1 MDIDELIRQIKD
13 QAKQLEHE
21 QPLEFQAEVINTVA
35 APDKKNTLEKKTRTW
50 HLYDLIFYD
59 NETFLNKAYQVVLQ
73 RQPDEIG
80 LENALRYLQKGGSK
94 QSLLADMMLSDEG
107 LQHQVDIDGVDWYLF
122 RARLLRKLGY
132 AGRILKPL
140 VILPDHIFKPRLM
153 PIIHKIMNIE
163 EQNTQLQQQL
173 QEQRSQLQEHN
184 EELIGQLQEQRSQ
197 LQEHNE
203 ELIGQLQEQRSQ
215 LQEHNEELIG
225 QLQEQ
230 RSQLQEHNEE
240 LIGQLQEQRSQL
252 QEHNEELI
260 GQLQEQRSQLQEH
273 NEELIGQLQEQ
284 HSQLQEQHSKFQ
296 KHNEKLIGKLQEQN
310 QQLENHLA
318 QVRMQFNY
326 QQRNQDAFLQELID
340 TTYNPDEGN
349 NKPESVQPVLQAH
362 QNDKLDAYYVVFED
376 ACRGSREQIRSSL
389 SNYLPYIRQARDTL
403 ELPDS
408 EVRLMDLGCGR
419 GEWLGLLNEQG
430 WQAEG
435 VDINK
440 VMVQDCVNKGLS
452 VVQQDVISYLKQQS
466 SDSIL
471 AVTAFHIIEHI
482 PFASLLSL
490 FEESIRVLKP
500 GGLIIFETPNVENI
514 LVGSHTFYH
523 DPTHRNPVTPTS
535 VQFLAHYIGF
545 CQVEIV
551 RLHPYPEEAR
561 LPGHDPVTE
570 RLNGHLCGPQDYAII
585 AHKPE
590 PEE

>member
-163 EQNTQLQQQL
+163 EQNTQLQQ
-173 QEQRSQLQEHN
+173 
-184 EELIGQLQEQRSQ
+184 Q

>member
-173 QEQRSQLQEHN
+173 QEQHSEFQKHN
-184 EELIGQLQEQRSQ
+184 EELIGQLQEQRSEFQ
-197 LQEHNE
+197 KHNE
-203 ELIGQLQEQRSQ
+203 ELIGQLQEQRSEFQ
-215 LQEHNEELIG
+215 K
-225 QLQEQ
+225 
-230 RSQLQEHNEE
+230 
-240 LIGQLQEQRSQL
+240 
-252 QEHNEELI
+252 HNEELI

>member
-163 EQNTQLQQQL
+163 EQNTQLQQ
-173 QEQRSQLQEHN
+173 
-184 EELIGQLQEQRSQ
+184 
-197 LQEHNE
+197 
-203 ELIGQLQEQRSQ
+203 Q

>member
-163 EQNTQLQQQL
+163 EQNTQLQQ
-173 QEQRSQLQEHN
+173 
-184 EELIGQLQEQRSQ
+184 
-197 LQEHNE
+197 
-203 ELIGQLQEQRSQ
+203 
-215 LQEHNEELIG
+215 
-225 QLQEQ
+225 
-230 RSQLQEHNEE
+230 
-240 LIGQLQEQRSQL
+240 
-252 QEHNEELI
+252 
-260 GQLQEQRSQLQEH
+260 QLQEQRSQLQEH

>member
-73 RQPDEIG
+73 RRPDEIG

-107 LQHQVDIDGVDWYLF
+107 LQHQVDIDGMDWYLF

-173 QEQRSQLQEHN
+173 QEQHSEFQKHN
-184 EELIGQLQEQRSQ
+184 EELIGQLQEQRSEFQ
-197 LQEHNE
+197 K
-203 ELIGQLQEQRSQ
+203 
-215 LQEHNEELIG
+215 
-225 QLQEQ
+225 
-230 RSQLQEHNEE
+230 
-240 LIGQLQEQRSQL
+240 
-252 QEHNEELI
+252 HNEELI

-296 KHNEKLIGKLQEQN
+296 KHNEELIGKLQEQN

-340 TTYNPDEGN
+340 STYNPDEGN

-362 QNDKLDAYYVVFED
+362 QNDKLDAYYVAFED

-419 GEWLGLLNEQG
+419 GEWLELLNEQG

-500 GGLIIFETPNVENI
+500 GGLIIFETPNLENI

>member
-163 EQNTQLQQQL
+163 EQNTQLQQ
-173 QEQRSQLQEHN
+173 
-184 EELIGQLQEQRSQ
+184 QLQEQRSQ

>member
-230 RSQLQEHNEE
+230 RSQLQE
-240 LIGQLQEQRSQL
+240 QRSQL

-296 KHNEKLIGKLQEQN
+296 KHNEKLIGKLQEQY